1 MNLPPED
8 DELLDFTSPN
18 LRRETPLPAQV
29 TPLPLEPEVK
39 TVTVEQETTQIRAGN
54 KQQEVTKETATV
66 VTANAAVRPPRRR
79 PREVGPLGLP
89 EAIALAAAFLL
100 VIVAVLAYFL
110 MLEPNR
116 TEKAKLETQRTDAR
130 AELLRL
136 QGKHVEGET
145 AQQSVERIAGSVV
158 NFERGSLARRETGRL
173 ILYRQLTELM
183 LRAGVRNTAG
193 PAYAELVPLK
203 PEEAGRRGNTAGQ
216 KGSDKWQSIYP
227 GLSVNMTVEGT
238 YANVR
243 RFVRDVEA
251 SGLFLIINAVEV
263 EGSRNQD
270 AANAEA
276 RAATNPNATLPP
288 IVEES
293 PNARRGS
300 LVNLRLDLAAYFQ
313 RDTALAANG
322 Q

>member
-8 DELLDFTSPN
+8 EPIDFTVPQ
-18 LRRETPLPAQV
+18 LHPPAIAPTQVKPLP
-29 TPLPLEPEVK
+29 EPSEPVGK
-39 TVTVEQETTQIRAGN
+39 TAETVTAT
-54 KQQEVTKETATV
+54 TV
-66 VTANAAVRPPRRR
+66 VTATVAPRPPRRR
-79 PREVGPLGLP
+79 PREIGPLGLP
-89 EAIALAAAFLL
+89 EAIALAAGFLL
-100 VIVAVLAYFL
+100 LVSAVLAYFL

-116 TEKAKLETQRTDAR
+116 TAKAKAETQRTDAR
-130 AELLRL
+130 AELLKL
-136 QGKHVEGET
+136 QSKHVEGET
-145 AQQSVERIAGSVV
+145 AQQSVERIAESVV
-158 NFERGSLARRETGRL
+158 NFERNSLARRETGRL

-193 PAYAELVPLK
+193 PAYAELAALK
-203 PEEAGRRGNTAGQ
+203 PEEIGRRSNNAGQ

-270 AANAEA
+270 AAIAQA
-276 RAATNPNATLPP
+276 RAATNPNAILPP
-288 IVEES
+288 VVEES

-313 RDTALAANG
+313 RDTPAAVASG